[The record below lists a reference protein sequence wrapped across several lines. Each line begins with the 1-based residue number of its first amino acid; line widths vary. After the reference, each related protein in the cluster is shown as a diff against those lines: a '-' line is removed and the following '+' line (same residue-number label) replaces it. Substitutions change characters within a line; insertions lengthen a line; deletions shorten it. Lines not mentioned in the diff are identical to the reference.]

1 MTPWYLCTERRC
13 AGQAAG
19 GGRRG
24 LLPQQTQLRRR
35 QRGGQ
40 RGEPGH
46 HRHRL
51 AAVLPQTGN
60 VFIKTLELET
70 KVAEYYAKF
79 YNHGEAPTS
88 D

>member
-1 MTPWYLCTERRC
+1 MLTCYLLCTERRG
-13 AGQAAG
+13 AGQGAG

-24 LLPQQTQLRRR
+24 LIPQQTQLRRR
-35 QRGGQ
+35 ERGGQ

-46 HRHRL
+46 CNTL

>member
-1 MTPWYLCTERRC
+1 MLTCYLLCTERRG
-13 AGQAAG
+13 AGQGAG

-40 RGEPGH
+40 RGESGH
-46 HRHRL
+46 CNRL

-70 KVAEYYAKF
+70 KVSEYYAKF
-79 YNHGEAPTS
+79 YNHREGLY
-88 D
+88 